1 MITSSQRVVTNFIL
15 LIAVAIASDMER
27 ATTLNLYVQV
37 AGLISKLKKLM
48 PTIMVLKY
56 FFITNLGLLMM
67 DTGHL
72 DLMQQANIKVL
83 ETLQ

>member
-1 MITSSQRVVTNFIL
+1 MITSSQRVATNFIL

-27 ATTLNLYVQV
+27 VTTLNLYVQL

-48 PTIMVLKY
+48 AIGVVLKC
-56 FFITNLGLLMM
+56 FFIKIIMLLMM
-67 DTGHL
+67 DIGHL

-83 ETLQ
+83 ETSQ